1 MQAPSE
7 QTPSKQAP
15 SKRAPSKR
23 APSKQAPSKQAL
35 RRSLLAAR
43 RSLDLA
49 DVHAAGE
56 RLAEQLIRLPVY
68 PTAGGVVAAYVSR
81 KDEPPTEALLARLAF
96 DDITVLLPA
105 LRPDFDL
112 GWGAYP
118 PDRLR
123 SDLQVSSLG
132 VAEPT
137 TDIGE
142 PASVLDA
149 DLIVCPGLAAD
160 RRGYRLGRG
169 GGSYDRVLARYKKP
183 QWTCLLLYDD
193 EVLDEIPIDRHDQRV
208 GWLVTPKQVIQASG

>member
-7 QTPSKQAP
+7 
-15 SKRAPSKR
+15 
-23 APSKQAPSKQAL
+23 QAPSKQAL

-43 RSLDLA
+43 RSLDLT
-49 DVHAAGE
+49 DVHTAGE
-56 RLAEQLIRLPVY
+56 QLAEQLTRLPAY

-81 KDEPPTEALLARLAF
+81 GDEPPTEAMLARLAL

-105 LRPDFDL
+105 LRPDLDL

-123 SDLQVSSLG
+123 TDLQVSSLG
-132 VAEPT
+132 IAEPT
-137 TDIGE
+137 IDIGE
-142 PASVLDA
+142 PASVLKA

-160 RRGYRLGRG
+160 RRGFRLGRG
-169 GGSYDRVLARYKKP
+169 GGSYDRVLARYGKP
-183 QWTCLLLYDD
+183 ESTCLLLYDD

-208 GWLVTPKQVIQASG
+208 GWLVTPRQVIQASG